1 MKIIYHINNN
11 KNWMEALINIKNMV
25 EYYHEHQIEY
35 EIDVV
40 ADHDA
45 IKEYQNPHL
54 LIKDLFLK
62 DVRFIACHQSL
73 KENHVEMKDIE
84 DFICVVSLGV
94 VEIALRQSAGF
105 QYIKV

>member
-54 LIKDLFLK
+54 L
-62 DVRFIACHQSL
+62 
-73 KENHVEMKDIE
+73 M
-84 DFICVVSLGV
+84 
-94 VEIALRQSAGF
+94 
-105 QYIKV
+105 